1 MDPLSVL
8 FFLFLGAGVIGLTF
22 SFLTGFGVW
31 FVQLLYAIYHALFV
45 KEDKGKGKKM
55 DYRIEQGKE
64 VK

>member
-1 MDPLSVL
+1 M
-8 FFLFLGAGVIGLTF
+8 IGLTF